1 MAIIALTVRR
11 ESAPIRSD
19 GPRRRNERVA
29 VARVGLIQEREQSA
43 MSTIA
48 KRPRPGT
55 APREPRPAITD
66 FGDQRIVI
74 RGVDRDLYNRLDEAI
89 DERQHIRL
97 AYDGED
103 LELMTTSRLHE
114 FYADLLG
121 KFVSAV
127 TFALDIDCVPAGETT
142 WKTEEMDRGLQAD
155 RSYYFEPEKIRMSRR
170 ALKRKSMDPADY
182 PSAPDLAIEI
192 DASRPKVDRPA
203 VYAALRAAEVWRFD
217 GAEVTIEQL
226 QLDGSYARAQTSR
239 FLPVRA
245 EEILRW
251 ILDDDATLTL
261 VWERRLRQWARRLR
275 RRR

>member
-1 MAIIALTVRR
+1 M
-11 ESAPIRSD
+11 RSE
-19 GPRRRNERVA
+19 GPRRRNERAPV
-29 VARVGLIQEREQSA
+29 VSVGLIRGMEQIA

-48 KRPRPGT
+48 NRPRLGT
-55 APREPRPAITD
+55 ATRQPTPAITD

-74 RGVDRDLYNRLDEAI
+74 RGLDPDLYNRLDEAI
-89 DERQHIRL
+89 GEGQHIRL
-97 AYDGED
+97 TYDGKD

-114 FYADLLG
+114 FYADLFG
-121 KFVSAV
+121 RFVSAV
-127 TFALDIDCVPAGETT
+127 TFALDIDCVAAGETT

-170 ALKRKSMDPADY
+170 ALKRKSMEPADY

-203 VYAALRAAEVWRFD
+203 VYAALRAEEVWRFD

-226 QLDGSYARAQTSR
+226 QPDGSYAPAQTSR

-251 ILDDDATLTL
+251 ILDEDATLGL
-261 VWERRLRQWARRLR
+261 PWERRLRQWARRLR